1 MVELQSQLQ
10 HGETA
15 SAWLLLTSHPHGF
28 VKNYQN
34 GHSHWKISQ
43 VTYCL
48 CSYQS
53 SKTCNKILHKYLIY
67 AYSVNTKE
75 PLQDRKIHLPA
86 KQHLILFAKAVVQK
100 SKWKVAFSLVLK
112 QDQLPLLVKAG
123 CIQPNIHPT
132 CCALFP
138 PFNKTIFPYKCS
150 AVSALQQSI
159 CNDLQTKHH
168 FYDANRKK
176 KSKCDFKTN

>member
-1 MVELQSQLQ
+1 MATVTGKSPRWLTACVHTSQAK
-10 HGETA
+10 H
-15 SAWLLLTSHPHGF
+15 
-28 VKNYQN
+28 
-34 GHSHWKISQ
+34 
-43 VTYCL
+43 
-48 CSYQS
+48 
-53 SKTCNKILHKYLIY
+53 NKILQKYLIY
-67 AYSVNTKE
+67 SHSVNTKE
-75 PLQDRKIHLPA
+75 PLQDKKKILLPA

-100 SKWKVAFSLVLK
+100 SKWKAAFSLVLK
-112 QDQLPLLVKAG
+112 QDQLPLLAKAG

-138 PFNKTIFPYKCS
+138 SFNKTIFLYKCS

-159 CNDLQTKHH
+159 CNYLQTKHH